1 MAILNVGIREAKANL
16 SRLLKMVEKGNEIV
30 LTDRGRPVG
39 RIVPVASEAM
49 GLASRIKA
57 MEEAG
62 ILEPVLGRGPRSLPS
77 PIPVDEG
84 MAQRLLREDR
94 EGSHGG

>member
-1 MAILNVGIREAKANL
+1 M

-39 RIVPVASEAM
+39 RIVPVGREAM

-62 ILEPVLGRGPRSLPS
+62 ILEPVLGRGRGPRGLPS
-77 PIPVDEG
+77 PIPVEEG